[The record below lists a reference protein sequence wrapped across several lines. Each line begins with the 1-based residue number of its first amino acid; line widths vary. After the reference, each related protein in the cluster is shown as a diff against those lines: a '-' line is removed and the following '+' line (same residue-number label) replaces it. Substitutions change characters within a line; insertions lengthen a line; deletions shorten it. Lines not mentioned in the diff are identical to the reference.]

1 MTRLYFNQKEI
12 IFLKT
17 VCELLDDNIEKNNIK
32 KEQYINISAFA
43 IAKKCGISYNSVRKN
58 IRKIMEL

>member
-17 VCELLDDNIEKNNIK
+17 VCELLDNNIEKNNIK
-32 KEQYINISAFA
+32 KEQYININAFT

-58 IRKIMEL
+58 IKKIMEL

>member
-1 MTRLYFNQKEI
+1 MIRLYFKENEI

-17 VCELLDDNIEKNNIK
+17 ICKLLENNIDKNNLRN
-32 KEQYINISAFA
+32 EQKINVNAFT
-43 IAKKCGISYNSVRKN
+43 IAKKSGISYDTVRKN

>member
-17 VCELLDDNIEKNNIK
+17 VCELLDNNIEKNNIK
-32 KEQYINISAFA
+32 KEQYINISAFT
-43 IAKKCGISYNSVRKN
+43 ISKKCGISYNTVRKN

>member
-1 MTRLYFNQKEI
+1 MIRLYFKENEI

-17 VCELLDDNIEKNNIK
+17 ICKLLENNIDKNNLRN
-32 KEQYINISAFA
+32 EQKVNVNAFT
-43 IAKKCGISYNSVRKN
+43 IAKKSGISYDTVRKN

>member
-1 MTRLYFNQKEI
+1 MTRLYFNQKEL

-17 VCELLDDNIEKNNIK
+17 VCELLDNNIEKNNIK
-32 KEQYINISAFA
+32 KEQYININAFT

-58 IRKIMEL
+58 IKKIMEL